1 MEYEPTV
8 MAPRTSPDATVR
20 PARRAG
26 PPLGAHM
33 SIAGGVD
40 KAPLRGREV
49 GCDAIQIFT
58 KSNRQWRSRPLGED
72 EVDAFRL
79 NLKAAGIGRVV
90 AHDCYL
96 LNLAA
101 PAPAVWKRSVAAFRD
116 ELQRAERLGIPYLVT
131 HPGSRL
137 SASESDGMARVAE
150 ALNILHADLPRHRV
164 RILLETT
171 AGQGTSLGY
180 RFEQL
185 AAILE
190 QVEASDRVGL
200 CLDTCHL
207 FAAGYDIRSPL
218 GYRETM
224 RALTACGGHPRV
236 KAIHLNDSRQGLG
249 SRVDRHAHIGEGRL
263 GLTAFRLFL
272 NDPRFHAVPMI
283 LETPKDEDFVAADRR
298 NLARLRRLL
307 ARTRRESSP

>member
-1 MEYEPTV
+1 
-8 MAPRTSPDATVR
+8 
-20 PARRAG
+20 
-26 PPLGAHM
+26 M

-40 KAPLRGREV
+40 KAPLRGRQT

-58 KSNRQWRSRPLGED
+58 KSNRQWRARPLGD
-72 EVDAFRL
+72 EEVAAFRA
-79 NLKAAGIGRVV
+79 NLKAAGIGPVV

-101 PAPAVWKRSVAAFRD
+101 PVAAVWKRSVAAFRD
-116 ELQRAERLGIPYLVT
+116 ELERAERLGIPYLVT
-131 HPGSRL
+131 HPGSHL
-137 SASESDGMARVAE
+137 SASETDGMARVAE
-150 ALNILHADLPRHRV
+150 ALNVLHSALPRHRV

-171 AGQGTSLGY
+171 AGQGTSLGH

-190 QVEASDRVGL
+190 QVESADRVGL

-207 FAAGYDIRSPL
+207 FAAGYDIRSL
-218 GYRETM
+218 AGYRETM
-224 RALTACGGHPRV
+224 RALLMCGGHVRV

-249 SRVDRHAHIGEGRL
+249 SRVDRHAHIGEGCL
-263 GLTAFRLFL
+263 GAAAFRLFL
-272 NDPRFHAVPMI
+272 NDPRFRAVPMI
-283 LETPKDEDFVAADRR
+283 LETPKDENFVVADRR

-307 ARTRRESSP
+307 ARARPKTPS

>member
-1 MEYEPTV
+1 
-8 MAPRTSPDATVR
+8 
-20 PARRAG
+20 
-26 PPLGAHM
+26 M

-40 KAPLRGREV
+40 KAPLRGRQT

-58 KSNRQWRSRPLGED
+58 KSNRQWRARPLGDD
-72 EVDAFRL
+72 EVAAFRA
-79 NLKAAGIGRVV
+79 NLKAAGIGPVV

-101 PAPAVWKRSVAAFRD
+101 PVAAVWKRSVAAFRD
-116 ELQRAERLGIPYLVT
+116 ELERAERLGIPYLVT
-131 HPGSRL
+131 HPGSHL
-137 SASESDGMARVAE
+137 SASETDGMARVAE
-150 ALNILHADLPRHRV
+150 ALNVLHSALPRHRV

-171 AGQGTSLGY
+171 AGQGTSLGH

-190 QVEASDRVGL
+190 QVESADRVGL

-207 FAAGYDIRSPL
+207 FAAGYDIRSL
-218 GYRETM
+218 AGYRETM
-224 RALTACGGHPRV
+224 RALLVCGGHARV

-249 SRVDRHAHIGEGRL
+249 SRVDRHAHIGEGCL
-263 GLTAFRLFL
+263 GPTAFRLFL
-272 NDPRFHAVPMI
+272 NDPRFRAVPMI

-307 ARTRRESSP
+307 ARARRKTPS

>member
-1 MEYEPTV
+1 
-8 MAPRTSPDATVR
+8 
-20 PARRAG
+20 
-26 PPLGAHM
+26 M

-40 KAPLRGREV
+40 KAPLRGRQT

-58 KSNRQWRSRPLGED
+58 KSNRQWRARPLGD
-72 EVDAFRL
+72 EEVAAFRA
-79 NLKAAGIGRVV
+79 NLKAAGIGPVV

-101 PAPAVWKRSVAAFRD
+101 PVAAVWKRSVAAFRD
-116 ELQRAERLGIPYLVT
+116 ELERAERLGIPYLVT
-131 HPGSRL
+131 HPGSHL
-137 SASESDGMARVAE
+137 SASETDGMARVAE
-150 ALNILHADLPRHRV
+150 ALNVLHSALPRHRV

-171 AGQGTSLGY
+171 AGQGTSLGH

-190 QVEASDRVGL
+190 QVESADRVGL

-207 FAAGYDIRSPL
+207 FAAGYDIRSL
-218 GYRETM
+218 AGYRETM
-224 RALTACGGHPRV
+224 RALLMCGGHVRV

-249 SRVDRHAHIGEGRL
+249 SRVDRHAHIGEGCL
-263 GLTAFRLFL
+263 GAAAFRLFL
-272 NDPRFHAVPMI
+272 NDPRFRAVPMI

-307 ARTRRESSP
+307 ARARPKTPS